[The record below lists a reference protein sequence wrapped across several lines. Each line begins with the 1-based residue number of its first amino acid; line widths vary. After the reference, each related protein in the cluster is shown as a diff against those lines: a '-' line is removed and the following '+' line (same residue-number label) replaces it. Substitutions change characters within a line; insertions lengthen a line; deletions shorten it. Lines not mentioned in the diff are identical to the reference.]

1 MGGVTEVET
10 LKSWTP
16 VLASVGITSMV
27 TTVVLALLVPLR

>member
-16 VLASVGITSMV
+16 LLALVGMTGMV
-27 TTVVLALLVPLR
+27 TTVALALLVPLR